1 MKQDYPALLDPG
13 LKNMDLAGLEDLCV
27 TSFSNN
33 ARRRQIWERFILFL
47 DRLSSTGLDYEIW
60 IDGSFVT
67 EKEAPSD
74 VDVVVFHDPPEVNR
88 LSANRKATLDLLFM
102 DRQVTKLRYHTDAFF
117 IPNDDPDAR
126 MYWRGCF
133 GFDHYDNPKGI
144 VRLDL
149 RTP

>member
-1 MKQDYPALLDPG
+1 MH
-13 LKNMDLAGLEDLCV
+13 V
-27 TSFSNN
+27 ITSESDIPTMASSADRRNN
-33 ARRRQIWERFILFL
+33 DAR
-47 DRLSSTGLDYEIW
+47 W